1 MNNEMRPNLG
11 RILPFMPIGS
21 PQTKFVPSWDKFF
34 YLCVRNLPLNSFLG
48 LLLECFEEYSQF
60 DLVSIVI

>member
-11 RILPFMPIGS
+11 RISLFMHIGS

-34 YLCVRNLPLNSFLG
+34 FPFSAKFAAK
-48 LLLECFEEYSQF
+48 
-60 DLVSIVI
+60 